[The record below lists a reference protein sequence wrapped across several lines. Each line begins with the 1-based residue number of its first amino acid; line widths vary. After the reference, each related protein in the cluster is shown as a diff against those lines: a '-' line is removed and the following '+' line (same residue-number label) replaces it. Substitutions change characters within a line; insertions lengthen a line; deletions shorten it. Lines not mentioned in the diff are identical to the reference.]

1 MKLFLCLLSF
11 SPLAFGAPD
20 PIDLLQKSWDETK
33 SYRADFTQTVKSKG
47 SGMDEEPTS
56 GTLSVVK
63 PDRLRWEDKTS
74 KTTQLLNGKQ
84 YWDIS
89 ENARRKSRTVNHYP
103 DVSKS
108 VAKSSIQV
116 LAGTGKFKDF
126 YKVKLVSD
134 SPKEA
139 VLQLTPKTDS
149 GETLI
154 AKIDKNG
161 YVLRS
166 LTTDSADSQVVVVFK
181 NTKRN
186 ARFDAKVFTYEAQP
200 NDVLNTRKE

>member
-1 MKLFLCLLSF
+1 MKLFFMLFTTTS
-11 SPLAFGAPD
+11 LAFAAAD

-47 SGMDEEPTS
+47 SGIDEEPTS
-56 GTLSVVK
+56 GTLSVAK
-63 PDRLRWEDKTS
+63 PDRLRWEDKTT
-74 KTTQLLNGKQ
+74 KTTQLLNGKE

-89 ENARRKSRTVNHYP
+89 ENARRKSRAVNHYP

-108 VAKSSIQV
+108 VAKSSLQV

-134 SPKEA
+134 GPKEA
-139 VLQLTPKTDS
+139 VLQLKPKTDS

-181 NTKRN
+181 NVKRN
-186 ARFDAKVFTYEAQP
+186 PTFEDKVFKYEAQP